1 VEDGSYVKLKN
12 VQLGYS
18 FSTNILHRAHIKSAR
33 IFLMGN
39 NLLTLTRYSGID
51 PELGSQDLSV
61 NGGTTSRGI
70 DSPYKYPS
78 TKIYSFGLNLT
89 F

>member
-1 VEDGSYVKLKN
+1 VKLKN

-18 FSTNILHRAHIKSAR
+18 FSAKLLQQVHIKSAR
-33 IFLMGN
+33 FFVMGH
-39 NLLTLTRYSGID
+39 NLFALTKYSGID
-51 PELGSQDLSV
+51 PEIGSQDLSV

-70 DSPYKYPS
+70 DGPYKYPS
-78 TKIYSFGLNLT
+78 VRIYSFGFNLT